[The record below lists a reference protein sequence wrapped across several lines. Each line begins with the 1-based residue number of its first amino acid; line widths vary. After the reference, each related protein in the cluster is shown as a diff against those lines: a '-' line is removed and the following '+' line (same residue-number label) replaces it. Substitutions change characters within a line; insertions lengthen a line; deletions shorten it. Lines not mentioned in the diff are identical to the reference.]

1 MIKASLKSLVTLMEQ
16 NPSWPITGL
25 MLMKWTTR
33 LKPEIFTAIF
43 LVLLDLE
50 RFTVAR
56 GKTSVMSEETMTFS
70 GLDQARES

>member
-56 GKTSVMSEETMTFS
+56 GKTSVMSEETMTFL